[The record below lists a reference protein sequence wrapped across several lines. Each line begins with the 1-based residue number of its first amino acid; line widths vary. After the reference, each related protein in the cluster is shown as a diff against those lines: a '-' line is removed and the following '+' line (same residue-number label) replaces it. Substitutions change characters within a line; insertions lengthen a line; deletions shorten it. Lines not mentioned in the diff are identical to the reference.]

1 MKYILIEDVK
11 SLGKKGD
18 LVNAKQ
24 GYARNFLI
32 PNKLA
37 IEATKENL
45 EKWEADN
52 KQKREEERLRRQE
65 AETLKKKLESI
76 TIKVKAKTGAS
87 DKLFGSIT
95 AIDIAQA
102 LENQEGI
109 VIDKKKIELAD
120 NIKNLGRYRVDIRI
134 YPEVVAQCS
143 VEVIKFE

>member
-52 KQKREEERLRRQE
+52 KQKREEERIRRQE
-65 AETLKKKLESI
+65 AENLKKKLEGI

-109 VIDKKKIELAD
+109 AIDKKKIELAD

-134 YPEVVAQCS
+134 YPEVVAQCP